1 MLRKSISALLAV
13 ASLSLHSNRKY
24 NTLALRSTFLTRAP
38 PSAFLFMMI
47 NSRQASSQD
56 RNAEVGPS
64 EASFNSYIKQWRVE
78 DVTFI
83 NSSVAKSI
91 DDDLMFNNGSTYS
104 PCTFDSPVIWKKTIS
119 MMIVL
124 SSPSSYSLS
133 HLLAGFSLD
142 QLMELA
148 GL

>member
-47 NSRQASSQD
+47 NSRQASSHE

-64 EASFNSYIKQWRVE
+64 EAYFNSNIEQWRVE

-91 DDDLMFNNGSTYS
+91 DDDLMFNNR
-104 PCTFDSPVIWKKTIS
+104 CRHA
-119 MMIVL
+119 
-124 SSPSSYSLS
+124 PSS
-133 HLLAGFSLD
+133 FF
-142 QLMELA
+142 
-148 GL
+148 